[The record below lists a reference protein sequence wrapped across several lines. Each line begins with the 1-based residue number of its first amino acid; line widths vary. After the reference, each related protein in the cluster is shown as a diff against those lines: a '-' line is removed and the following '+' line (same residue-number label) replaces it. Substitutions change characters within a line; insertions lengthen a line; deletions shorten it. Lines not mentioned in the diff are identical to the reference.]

1 MTRAARLALGVLAW
15 AMWPA
20 LAHAAESASVL
31 DPRAVFAQKLVPVTP
46 AQGRAPAYVQTPYLK
61 VFAAGGRLIAQGLPA
76 QVQPGSTPAQI
87 RAWLSGPA
95 VSPWTLAQEFRA
107 LAAPVPRPG
116 VVMVV
121 YVSDPC
127 PPCEGLVAPLR
138 QTLTLATSG
147 DLHVHRVRIAS

>member
-1 MTRAARLALGVLAW
+1 MIRAIALALGALAL
-15 AMWPA
+15 AMWPVTA
-20 LAHAAESASVL
+20 LTSESASAL
-31 DPRAVFAQKLVPVTP
+31 DPRVVFAQKLVPVTP
-46 AQGRAPAYVQTPYLK
+46 AQGGAPAYLQSPHVK
-61 VFAAGGRLIAQGLPA
+61 VFGADGRLIAQGLPT
-76 QVQPGSTPAQI
+76 QVQPGSTAAQV
-87 RAWLSGPA
+87 RTWLSRPA
-95 VSPWTLAQEFRA
+95 ASRWTLAQEFRA